1 MPCLSSETWSGLLVG
16 DQWASTT
23 PVQAPQFIALTWG
36 QRSSRRFHEGKQ
48 EMAEVAV
55 VEEPM
60 MGLRGRAGAMLLR
73 ATLAQNVGTGCA
85 FGGLGVS
92 VLAFQERFHASMG
105 WAAMGLSLTVLTM
118 TALGPLM
125 AFLLARWGLRR
136 VMSVGVLVS
145 FAGYLLLAYA
155 PSIAVA
161 LFACAVLI
169 GPGAALFAALPP
181 AVLAGGW
188 FPHARG
194 KATGVAYLPLFS
206 TIIPVVGVGIMQRF
220 GLAGLY
226 LSLAALHLL
235 LLPLTL
241 SVVEPPLDAS
251 DQDSVVDA
259 PDVEAK
265 PGGIMGSAIFWVMML
280 AYGVLSGISIA
291 GAAHLLPAVEE
302 HGVSLELGAILLTVS
317 GAASIVGSLLAG
329 VACDRWGSANTLG
342 LAGLGFSTGW
352 GLLAVTGWL
361 PALTAS
367 ATLIGLAGAAIF
379 PPINALSVEV
389 FGVEALP
396 KVLGLLG
403 LLTIPFT
410 FATSPLAGWLRDVS
424 GDYLTVSTAFVTLCL
439 IGATTFFAIGRHLRD
454 EVQAECATHALQ

>member
-1 MPCLSSETWSGLLVG
+1 MK
-16 DQWASTT
+16 
-23 PVQAPQFIALTWG
+23 
-36 QRSSRRFHEGKQ
+36 KQ
-48 EMAEVAV
+48 GMAEVITI
-55 VEEPM
+55 EEPVT
-60 MGLRGRAGAMLLR
+60 GLLGRAGAMLVR

-92 VLAFQERFHASMG
+92 ILAFQDRFHTSMG

-125 AFLLARWGLRR
+125 AVLLGRWGLRR
-136 VMSVGVLVS
+136 VMSIGVTVS
-145 FAGYLLLAYA
+145 FTGYLLLAYA

-161 LFACAVLI
+161 LFACAALI

-194 KATGVAYLPLFS
+194 KATGMAYLPIFS
-206 TIIPVVGVGIMQRF
+206 TIIPVIGVGIMQRY
-220 GLAGLY
+220 GLASLY

-241 SVVEPPLDAS
+241 TVVEPPLDAS
-251 DQDSVVDA
+251 DQDAVVDV
-259 PDVEAK
+259 PDAETR
-265 PGGIMGSAIFWVMML
+265 PGGVMGTAIFWLIVL
-280 AYGVLSGISIA
+280 GDGILSGTSIA

-302 HGVSLELGAILLTVS
+302 HGVSVETGALLLAIS

-329 VACDRWGSANTLG
+329 FACDRWGSANTLG
-342 LAGLGFSTGW
+342 LAGLGFATGW
-352 GLLAVTGWL
+352 GVLAVMGWL
-361 PALTAS
+361 PAMTVSAS
-367 ATLIGLAGAAIF
+367 FIGLAGAAVF

-410 FATSPLAGWLRDVS
+410 FAMSPLAGWLRDVS
-424 GDYLTVSTAFVTLCL
+424 GSYLTVAIAFVAACFA
-439 IGATTFFAIGRHLRD
+439 GAITFFAIGLHLKRKV
-454 EVQAECATHALQ
+454 EINRLSHALH

>member
-1 MPCLSSETWSGLLVG
+1 
-16 DQWASTT
+16 
-23 PVQAPQFIALTWG
+23 
-36 QRSSRRFHEGKQ
+36 
-48 EMAEVAV
+48 MAEFAAI
-55 VEEPM
+55 EEPM

-118 TALGPLM
+118 TALGPMM
-125 AFLLARWGLRR
+125 ALLLARWGLRR
-136 VMSVGVLVS
+136 VMTVGVLVS
-145 FAGYLLLAYA
+145 FTGYVLLAFA

-161 LFACAVLI
+161 LFACAVFI

-194 KATGVAYLPLFS
+194 RATGIAYLPIFS
-206 TIIPVVGVGIMQRF
+206 TIIPVVGVGIMQRY

-241 SVVEPPLDAS
+241 SVEEPPLDAS
-251 DQDSVVDA
+251 DEAVVDV
-259 PDVEAK
+259 PDVEAR
-265 PGGIMGSAIFWVMML
+265 PGGIMGTAIFWVIML
-280 AYGVLSGISIA
+280 GYGVLSGISIA

-302 HGVSLELGAILLTVS
+302 HGVSVEMGAVLLAIS
-317 GAASIVGSLLAG
+317 GAASIAGSLLAG
-329 VACDRWGSANTLG
+329 IACDRWGSANTLG
-342 LAGLGFSTGW
+342 IAGLGFSTGW
-352 GLLAVTGWL
+352 GLLAMTGWL

-367 ATLIGLAGAAIF
+367 ASLIGLAGAAIF

-403 LLTIPFT
+403 LFTIPFT

-424 GDYLTVSTAFVTLCL
+424 GNYLTVSAAFVTLCL
-439 IGATTFFAIGRHLRD
+439 AGAAAFFAIGRHLR
-454 EVQAECATHALQ
+454 EKVRAEHMSHALQ